1 MSVTLSTVSTVESAA
16 SITTQLLGIAAMG
29 TLPAAVAALVYRS
42 VAEEKIPGWLAVA
55 VGVSVVA
62 LYLGTAPALEVL
74 LDETD
79 PSQLAASLFD
89 IGGLAGGVGGAVL
102 GRAVGDR
109 FSVEVL
115 VWSPTHEA
123 SEDVSQ
129 LAQTVGQVTT
139 VSLPATIE
147 DAPGYDPVPHK
158 TKEELVST
166 QFVFPRGLTVDE
178 LETRISEQL
187 RSDYGIGVADMRFD
201 EYSDLVSLA
210 VGTRAAGI
218 GATLPPATNAVAVRA
233 DPGFSASTGD
243 IVQVWEPDSM
253 QRVCT
258 GELRGVADDVVTIAI
273 DAADTPKV
281 DPTRRYRLVTLPVND
296 RPDREF
302 ASLLRAAEESFS
314 TVIVEAGSPLH
325 GLPVGAIDLTIT
337 AIRPDDG
344 DPVPFPDREYR
355 FAPGDLLFVIATPGN
370 LRRLEDG
377 AAALDPS
384 VASTEGLA
392 TDETEPTEGIQTADP
407 TATAREEPTGKD
419 GLPATDDD
427 SDGADDHSSGPDL
440 TDEPSPEP
448 DSADEPIRGKADS
461 DSFKEIKANFE
472 ESDQPVETADDS
484 AESAQAEPTAT
495 AEATDTSS
503 DTASF
508 DELKSEF
515 ESGEADWD
523 EDKTDQ
529 QPTSDLDSSA
539 QQQSAPED
547 QTDDELPESDDI
559 EIAFADDEQT
569 GSAEDAE
576 DDDDELV
583 SLDEAEISFDDDED
597 GPEDT
602 GSDELGGIDIDEGLQ
617 GEADDAISD
626 DLGDLDFDDEDEEDV
641 SELDLSEEDGLF
653 SDVDS
658 DEEIEDEEETDD
670 EGDDAE
676 EDDDDDNDSG
686 GGGGGASFAQLKEEF
701 ESGEADWE
709 DDVSDSPGG
718 DMRLDE

>member
-1 MSVTLSTVSTVESAA
+1 MSVTLATVSTAESAA
-16 SITTQLLGIAAMG
+16 SMTTQLLGIAAMA
-29 TLPAAVAALVYRS
+29 TLPAAAAALVYRS
-42 VAEEKIPGWLAVA
+42 VAEEQIPGWLAVA

-62 LYLGTAPALEVL
+62 LYLGTAPALEIL

-79 PSQLAASLFD
+79 PSQLASSLFD
-89 IGGLAGGVGGAVL
+89 IGGLVGAVGGAAL

-109 FSVEVL
+109 FAVEVL
-115 VWSPTHEA
+115 VWSPTHETGD
-123 SEDVSQ
+123 DVSR

-147 DAPGYDPVPHK
+147 DAPGYDPVARQ
-158 TKEELVST
+158 TKEELAGT
-166 QFVFPRGLTVDE
+166 QFVFPRGLTVEE
-178 LETRISEQL
+178 LDARITEQL

-201 EYSDLVSLA
+201 EHGDLTSLA

-258 GELRGVADDVVTIAI
+258 GELRGVADDIVTIAI

-302 ASLLRAAEESFS
+302 ASLLRAAEETFS
-314 TVIVEAGSPLH
+314 TVTVEAGSPLH
-325 GLPVGAIDLTIT
+325 GLPVGALDLTIT
-337 AIRPDDG
+337 AVRSDEG

-355 FAPGDLLFVIATPGN
+355 LAPGDLLFVIATPGN

-377 AAALDPS
+377 ATALDPS
-384 VASTEGLA
+384 IASTEGLPA
-392 TDETEPTEGIQTADP
+392 DETEPSEGIQTGKP
-407 TATAREEPTGKD
+407 TATAREEPTGED
-419 GLPATDDD
+419 GLPASGG
-427 SDGADDHSSGPDL
+427 SD
-440 TDEPSPEP
+440 PSPEP
-448 DSADEPIRGKADS
+448 EADEPIDGKAGS
-461 DSFKEIKANFE
+461 DSFEEIKANFE
-472 ESDQPVETADDS
+472 ESEQPAETTGSEDGP
-484 AESAQAEPTAT
+484 AESAQTEPTET
-495 AEATDTSS
+495 AEATDTS

-515 ESGEADWD
+515 ESGEAEWD
-523 EDKTDQ
+523 EGETDQ
-529 QPTSDLDSSA
+529 QPSSHSESSA
-539 QQQSAPED
+539 QQQSDEEQA
-547 QTDDELPESDDI
+547 TELPESDDI
-559 EIAFADDEQT
+559 EIAFADDEET
-569 GSAEDAE
+569 DDESGE
-576 DDDDELV
+576 DDEDNGLV
-583 SLDEAEISFDDDED
+583 SLDEADISFDDGDE
-597 GPEDT
+597 T
-602 GSDELGGIDIDEGLQ
+602 GDDSDELGGIGIDDDLQ
-617 GEADDAISD
+617 GEADEAISD
-626 DLGDLDFDDEDEEDV
+626 DLGDLDLDDGDEEDV

-658 DEEIEDEEETDD
+658 DDEEDVEETDD
-670 EGDDAE
+670 EDDEEGAAE
-676 EDDDDDNDSG
+676 DEDDDDDDSG
-686 GGGGGASFAQLKEEF
+686 GGGTSFAQLKEEF
-701 ESGEADWE
+701 ESGDADWE